1 MNTTAKL
8 LCALILLTAALVP
21 ARAGSPEYINYQG
34 LLNGAD
40 GQPLPTGSYT
50 MEFNIYDQANGGSLV
65 WGPFHF
71 DGAGGNGH
79 GPLVPVVNGRFN
91 VIIGP
96 RDTAARS
103 ISEAFGG
110 AARFVE
116 MRVNNGSP
124 ILPRQ
129 QFLSTPYAFAVG
141 NSNYELTQDGLKA
154 KGANPI
160 QLGEGNAGVPAALLV
175 QETNSLRI
183 MGAGADAN
191 SRNLVLDGN
200 VAIVGAP
207 GLTTPALSLAGS
219 ASFSG
224 LHVTNTLQAAALS
237 DGTRTRAMA
246 NVLANDPPLVIDAT
260 NYANTTDWQIKEV
273 DLETLGND
281 ADGCRIRLYLQ
292 HKTTTSDPDY
302 HLAPIDMS
310 LYFEQPGI
318 VNNPAFPG
326 TIKLTILA
334 GTTIGYFAYVLTLD
348 GTAKTL
354 LDLYSGPWVSIRTSD
369 GTNPPPTNKFKL
381 YFHFHPHVSGRIMVF
396 DN

>member
-8 LCALILLTAALVP
+8 LCALTLLTAVLVP
-21 ARAGSPEYINYQG
+21 ARAASPEYINYQG

-50 MEFNIYDQANGGSLV
+50 MEFNIHEQANGGSLV

-71 DGAGGNGH
+71 DNGVGNGH

-103 ISEAFGG
+103 ISEAFGDS
-110 AARFVE
+110 ARFVE

-129 QFLSTPYAFAVG
+129 QFLSTPYAFAIG
-141 NSNYELTQDGLKA
+141 NSNYELSQAGLKA
-154 KGANPI
+154 KGASPI
-160 QLGEGNAGVPAALLV
+160 LIGEGNAGVPATLAA
-175 QETNSLRI
+175 QDTNVLRI
-183 MGAGADAN
+183 AGAGADAG
-191 SRNLVLDGN
+191 SRNIVLDGD
-200 VAIVGAP
+200 VSISGAP
-207 GLTTPALSLAGS
+207 GLAAASLSVAGDGS
-219 ASFSG
+219 LSNLTVFG
-224 LHVTNTLQAAALS
+224 MLQAGALS
-237 DGTRTRAMA
+237 DGTRTRAMS
-246 NVLANDPPLVIDAT
+246 NVLANDPPLIIDAT

-292 HKTTTSDPDY
+292 HKTTAANPDY
-302 HLAPIDMS
+302 QLAPIDMS
-310 LYFEQPGI
+310 LYFEQPGV

-326 TIKLTILA
+326 TIKLTVLA
-334 GTTIGYFAYVLTLD
+334 GTSNGFFTYFPTLD
-348 GTAKTL
+348 GTAKEL
-354 LDLYSGPWVSIRTSD
+354 LNFYSGPWVSIRTSD

-381 YFHFHPHVSGRIMVF
+381 YFHFLPQVSGRIMVF